1 MCQTCLTY
9 SMYSWKNSA
18 LTGCNL
24 WISYTSWFDLMF
36 LRISLLSNNCKKT
49 KNCQI
54 INNVQILDL
63 VWRMLNYYDLSSTAN
78 DLHFFL
84 TIFFVYLN
92 FNQFVVSDH
101 LNHSTSFFQKDFFP
115 SWMNKTRQKSNCFH
129 NFYHT
134 NVIISYSPKV
144 I

>member
-1 MCQTCLTY
+1 MLLRAITCEFHIHHGLTQC
-9 SMYSWKNSA
+9 SSE
-18 LTGCNL
+18 
-24 WISYTSWFDLMF
+24 
-36 LRISLLSNNCKKT
+36 SLYFKTTAKKT

-63 VWRMLNYYDLSSTAN
+63 VWRRLNDYDLSSTAN

-115 SWMNKTRQKSNCFH
+115 SWMNKTCQKSNCFH
-129 NFYHT
+129 YLYHT
-134 NVIISYSPKV
+134 NAIMSYPPKV